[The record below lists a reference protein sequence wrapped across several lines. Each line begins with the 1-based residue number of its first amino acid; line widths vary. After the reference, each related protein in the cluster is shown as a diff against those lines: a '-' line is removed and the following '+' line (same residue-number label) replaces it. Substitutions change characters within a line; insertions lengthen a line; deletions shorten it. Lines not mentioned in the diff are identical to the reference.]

1 MEHFIRAQKIIPAI
15 FLVAVIKAYTAEVAI
30 AVLSLTVL
38 PLGVGPKKKA

>member
-1 MEHFIRAQKIIPAI
+1 MHH
-15 FLVAVIKAYTAEVAI
+15 KADGEVAI